1 MKPLAFQMDLRDK
14 KAFKMKCDA
23 TAAGLIAS
31 LAMTAAEPID
41 LDLCKFEEDIYGEN
55 VGEKI
60 KDEPREPS
68 VTPTKSPKK
77 GKGKHGLPSDRTSR
91 RRHVDDADVQDRV
104 LVTMVD
110 SGVPWR

>member
-1 MKPLAFQMDLRDK
+1 MDLRDK

-23 TAAGLIAS
+23 TAAGFIAS
-31 LAMTAAEPID
+31 FAMTAAEPID

-55 VGEKI
+55 VAEKV

-68 VTPTKSPKK
+68 VTPTKSRKK
-77 GKGKHGLPSDRTSR
+77 GGKAKPGSPSDRTSR